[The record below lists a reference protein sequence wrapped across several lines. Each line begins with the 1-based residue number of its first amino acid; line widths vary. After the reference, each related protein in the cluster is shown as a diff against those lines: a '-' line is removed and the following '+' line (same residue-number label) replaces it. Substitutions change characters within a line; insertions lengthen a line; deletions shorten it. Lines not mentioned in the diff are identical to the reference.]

1 MLYARNEPEM
11 EILFSWNFCLES
23 RNRPNLTSIRCYEVK
38 FMTKVKLFQLESYIG
53 WDKLPLM
60 HNNQLIFRLT
70 CSNYFTYIFLYTSRP
85 WKNTMFP
92 AQHKYLCPTF
102 YPKACLQYIKIS
114 STLFLQISIF
124 CIYLHCCSIFNAC
137 NWPVEF
143 FLEIQKKNI
152 SYHLRSLFGSL
163 FAENKLYYLISIII
177 WWCPCPQA
185 LYWPLMARDV
195 VHLSCNLVSCT
206 WAPSVFVVMHPSV
219 VCTWDISTK
228 YCTFTNLEVF
238 LEYLWI
244 FKSIEVLWCPA
255 AWFLSK
261 HMDSISNTN
270 LSKMLKFATSLG
282 L

>member
-163 FAENKLYYLISIII
+163 FAENKLNILDFNYYLMVSLSPSTLLTTHGQR
-177 WWCPCPQA
+177 CRSSELQPCV
-185 LYWPLMARDV
+185 M
-195 VHLSCNLVSCT
+195 HLSAICICVIASIVYL
-206 WAPSVFVVMHPSV
+206 WP
-219 VCTWDISTK
+219 
-228 YCTFTNLEVF
+228 CTFTLARLETVSC
-238 LEYLWI
+238 WI
-244 FKSIEVLWCPA
+244 FLKLSGKIGNGFIAGSIGYWLC
-255 AWFLSK
+255 
-261 HMDSISNTN
+261 I
-270 LSKMLKFATSLG
+270 
-282 L
+282 